1 MPNRYTVWVD
11 EAGATEV
18 PRVGGK
24 FANLAKLHKSGVRV
38 PIAFSVS
45 TTAYD
50 AFAEGLRHNI
60 EKILGGVDYD
70 KVESVEKASQRIK
83 ALFAA
88 SEIPAKIISE
98 ISAAYRELARRAGKG
113 GGIRVAVR
121 SSATSEDLLE
131 ASLAGQ
137 HDTFLWV
144 KGEEEVVR
152 RVKECWASV
161 FTGRSIS
168 YRHDRSMDPTGGNMG
183 VVVQKM
189 VPSSSSGIMFTL
201 NPSNGD
207 ISKIAIES
215 SWGLGETIV
224 AGLVTPDSFLVDKV
238 TYEILQRRASKKSK
252 ELAIVGDKMQER
264 AVPADRQEALS
275 LSDEQVLA
283 LARYAKTIERLY
295 GSPQDIEWALDGSVE
310 FPENLFILQARPETV
325 WSKKS
330 RESAARPKSA
340 LDLIVD
346 KLTKGQRTGE

>member
-1 MPNRYTVWVD
+1 MPNRYTVWFD
-11 EAGATEV
+11 EKRASEV

-24 FANLAKLHKSGVRV
+24 FANLARLHRAGVKV
-38 PIAFSVS
+38 PIAFAVS
-45 TTAYD
+45 TPAYD

-60 EKILGGVDYD
+60 EKILGEMDYG
-70 KVESVEKASQRIK
+70 KFESIENAGQRIR

-98 ISAAYRELARRAGKG
+98 VSAAYKELGRRTGGG

-144 KGEEEVVR
+144 QGEEEVIR

-161 FTGRSIS
+161 FTGRSIR
-168 YRHDRSMDPTGGNMG
+168 YRHDKNMDPMGGNMG

-207 ISKIAIES
+207 LSKIAIES

-224 AGLVTPDSFLVDKV
+224 GGLVTPDAFLVDKV

-252 ELAIVGDKMQER
+252 ELAIVGDRMQQR
-264 AVPADRQEALS
+264 AIPPDRQDALS
-275 LSDEQVLA
+275 LSDEQVLE
-283 LARYAKTIERLY
+283 LAKSAKAIERLY
-295 GSPQDIEWALDGSVE
+295 GSPQDIEWAVDSSVG

-330 RESAARPKSA
+330 RESAAGLKSA
-340 LDLIVD
+340 LDLVVD
-346 KLTKGQRTGE
+346 KLVKGQRTAK